1 MRLIYSVLS
10 MLLSLYEVVL
20 FIYVVLSWIHPAA
33 NKWTELV
40 RSLVEP
46 VLAPIRRL
54 LRQHLPASTQQSC
67 VIDRRAAARHGKRL
81 IEPLSSDAVSQ
92 RIGQKRLA
100 AGDKVCDRVYM
111 VQVHRTKIYNI
122 HCCLL
127 ILRAQYMLRAQVLM
141 PNHG

>member
-46 VLAPIRRL
+46 GLAPIRRL
-54 LRQHLPASTQQSC
+54 LRQHLPVRWQIMDWS
-67 VIDRRAAARHGKRL
+67 V
-81 IEPLSSDAVSQ
+81 
-92 RIGQKRLA
+92 LA
-100 AGDKVCDRVYM
+100 LW
-111 VQVHRTKIYNI
+111 
-122 HCCLL
+122 LL
-127 ILRAQYMLRAQVLM
+127 IGIARRVLM
-141 PNHG
+141 MIFSALIFW